1 MNKLLLLSWILLLF
15 PIFGKALEFSQHENN
30 SKTLNAIMAVG
41 EIEYNDVE
49 KLDRYLS
56 HLPKK
61 KHTAIYFNSPGGN
74 LFGGIRLGKYFK
86 KNGIKTVIQRD
97 SMCASACA
105 LAFLGGTDRNG
116 NKWMSST
123 TTSRLGFHAV
133 SKGDGSKYADMD
145 QTQLIIAE
153 ILKYGHYVD
162 APMEIFIKQFS
173 TPSTN
178 IYWFSTQ
185 EELQF
190 GIKVWDVDNN
200 LFITDENITTKH
212 YSQQNAVS
220 FIRKYFADLK
230 RVPYH
235 QTWDMLSD
243 QMKKKVSLQQYI
255 NWWDRQVESVTIK
268 NIRSIS
274 NNKVEVKLH
283 YVMKNGKHNICSID
297 VFTLEN
303 KKGRW
308 LIRDQEYR
316 KCNKS

>member
-1 MNKLLLLSWILLLF
+1 MNIIKILLL
-15 PIFGKALEFSQHENN
+15 PYVLCIASLYGLEFSQHGNN
-30 SKTLNAIMAVG
+30 SKTLNAIMATG

-56 HLPKK
+56 YLPKK

-74 LFGGIRLGKYFK
+74 LLGGIRLGKYFK
-86 KNGIKTVIQRD
+86 RKGIKTVIQGN
-97 SMCASACA
+97 SICASACA

-123 TTSRLGFHAV
+123 TTSLLGFHAV
-133 SKGDGSKYADMD
+133 SKGDGTKYADID
-145 QTQLIIAE
+145 QTQRIIAE

-173 TPSTN
+173 TPSN
-178 IYWFSTQ
+178 DMYWFSTQ

-190 GIKVWDVDNN
+190 GIKVWDVTNN
-200 LFITDENITTKH
+200 RFINSENIGTKH
-212 YSQQNAVS
+212 YTQQSAVS
-220 FIRKYFADLK
+220 FIHRYFTDLK

-255 NWWDRQVESVTIK
+255 NWWDKQVESVSIK
-268 NIRSIS
+268 NIKSLS
-274 NNKVEVKLH
+274 ENMVEVKLH
-283 YVMKNGKHNICSID
+283 YVMKNGKHICSLDTFI
-297 VFTLEN
+297 LEN

-308 LIRDQEYR
+308 LIKNQKYR
-316 KCNKS
+316 KCNKF